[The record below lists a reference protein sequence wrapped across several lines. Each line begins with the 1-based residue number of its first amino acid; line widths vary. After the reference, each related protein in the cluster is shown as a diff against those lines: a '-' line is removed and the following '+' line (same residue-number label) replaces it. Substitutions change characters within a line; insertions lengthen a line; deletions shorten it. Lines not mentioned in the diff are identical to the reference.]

1 ACASSSEFVEQLEQS
16 RARAASSNDPSFT
29 VAAESRPVR
38 ASLERPTNFAVASLG
53 GARSLLSV
61 VVAGY
66 ALRTLRRAAVGG
78 RVHEAEHLGDGRRAI
93 AKVFALL
100 DEHAEARVRHEFE
113 LLRELDVEGVV
124 RPLALERSGDE
135 LVLLLE
141 YVPGRSLAAFAGNRP
156 LSPA

>member
-1 ACASSSEFVEQLEQS
+1 
-16 RARAASSNDPSFT
+16 
-29 VAAESRPVR
+29 
-38 ASLERPTNFAVASLG
+38 
-53 GARSLLSV
+53 SV

-66 ALRTLRRAAVGG
+66 ALRKLLRASVGG

-100 DEHAEARVRHEFE
+100 DEHAEARVRHGFE
-113 LLRELDVEGVV
+113 LLRELDGEGVV

-141 YVPGRSLAAFAGNRP
+141 YVPGRSLAAFAEGRP
-156 LSPA
+156 LSPARLLPKAIELAAILGRVHARRVIHRDIKPSNVLVEADSERI